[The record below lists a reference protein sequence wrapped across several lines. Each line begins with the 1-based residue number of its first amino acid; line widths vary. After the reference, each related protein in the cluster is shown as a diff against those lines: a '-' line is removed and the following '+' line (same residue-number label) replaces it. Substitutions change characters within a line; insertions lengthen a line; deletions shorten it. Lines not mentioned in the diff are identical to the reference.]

1 MKITYKNVNKN
12 NITTQQN
19 SDMLRLDD
27 LMFES
32 YMYKSLG
39 SVTPSN
45 AILAYNTRGELT
57 EIVGK
62 VNINIQQNKY
72 SNITVS
78 RAQISN
84 LAVLPYV
91 QKNGIGSTLI
101 SKAENLLKEL
111 KVDYAYL
118 NIDLTKNNA
127 KKLIRFYSKNGFI
140 LPQNANL
147 QTSKVVTMLYPVNEQ
162 FSQKICEKDLL
173 NSFTKVQKRP

>member
-1 MKITYKNVNKN
+1 
-12 NITTQQN
+12 
-19 SDMLRLDD
+19 MLRLDD

-118 NIDLTKNNA
+118 IVKTVLFYHKMLTYKPQKLLQCYTQLTNSLA
-127 KKLIRFYSKNGFI
+127 KKY
-140 LPQNANL
+140 
-147 QTSKVVTMLYPVNEQ
+147 V
-162 FSQKICEKDLL
+162 
-173 NSFTKVQKRP
+173 KRTY

>member
-57 EIVGK
+57 EMVGK

-101 SKAENLLKEL
+101 SKAESLLKEL

-118 NIDLTKNNA
+118 NIN
-127 KKLIRFYSKNGFI
+127 
-140 LPQNANL
+140 
-147 QTSKVVTMLYPVNEQ
+147 
-162 FSQKICEKDLL
+162 
-173 NSFTKVQKRP
+173 